1 MAYAIVTTCFV
12 RVEYFNSSF
21 YFMFRALY
29 LREKFISQHLNT
41 DLTLSGA
48 FLIPYLIM
56 LFVEGMPILYLEFAF
71 GQKMQKGTV
80 IAWNEVNPL
89 LGGIGIASAVTSF
102 NVAIYYNA
110 IIMWCFFYLFH
121 SFQSPLP
128 WATCPMEFSELENK
142 TIQNE
147 ECYKSGP
154 TSYFWYRQALDVSPN
169 METPDGIKWKMLLCL
184 IFAWLIVY
192 ACIWKGIKSSGK
204 VSQM

>member
-1 MAYAIVTTCFV
+1 
-12 RVEYFNSSF
+12 
-21 YFMFRALY
+21 
-29 LREKFISQHLNT
+29 
-41 DLTLSGA
+41 
-48 FLIPYLIM
+48 M

-128 WATCPMEFSELENK
+128 WATCPTEFSELENR
-142 TIQNE
+142 TVTNE
-147 ECYKSGP
+147 ECYRSGP

-169 METPDGIKWKMLLCL
+169 IETSDGIKWKMLLCL

-204 VSQM
+204 VSLSVAFPAVKMTSYQRRCDVMTSHRR